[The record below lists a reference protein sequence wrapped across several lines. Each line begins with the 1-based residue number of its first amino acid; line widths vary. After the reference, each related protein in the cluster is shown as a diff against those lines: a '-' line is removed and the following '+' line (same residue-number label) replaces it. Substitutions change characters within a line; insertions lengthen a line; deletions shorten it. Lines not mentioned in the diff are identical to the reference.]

1 MSQDPYELWAQC
13 LLKIERQVRP
23 QTFNTWFRPTRVR
36 RFDSESLILEVT
48 SPVSADF
55 IKNKYLDLIRQV
67 VREETEL
74 APQVSFIVAD
84 EGQADEPSPSPS
96 EGIHSPSQP
105 QGPPVASSSPTPL
118 HESPSPDE
126 GSSFS
131 PLFQPLNERYT
142 FETFVIGEGN
152 RFAHAAAQAVSQSPG
167 KTQFN
172 PLVIYGGVGLG
183 KTHLLQAIGHHALR
197 WNRAQRVAFVPSEKF
212 MSDFIE
218 AIRKEKTAEFRRLYR
233 SPEILLIDDIQF
245 LLRGESTQN
254 EFFHTFNALHQ
265 SGKQIVMTCD
275 SPPGQMEGMEERL
288 VSRFQWGLVTSIEPP
303 DLETRIA
310 ILQQKAEIN
319 GIHLPEEVAVFLGNY
334 ISSNIREL
342 EGGLIHLMAYCSVN
356 RTELTIEAAKQIVQE
371 RGPAQNTYLN
381 IETIQQHVAEYF
393 NLTPN
398 LLIGKTRK
406 QEIAGARQIAMFL
419 SKRLTKNPLK
429 VIGLHFGNRDH
440 STVVHAIQTVEKKCK
455 RDVSFAQ
462 MIDSLSETVQQKHPL
477 R

>member
-13 LLKIERQVRP
+13 LLNIERRVRP

-36 RFDSESLILEVT
+36 RFDGESLIVEVT
-48 SPVSADF
+48 SSWSADF
-55 IKNKYLDLIRQV
+55 IESKYLEMIRQV
-67 VREETEL
+67 VREETGL
-74 APQVSFIVAD
+74 GPQISFIVAD
-84 EGQADEPSPSPS
+84 EGPADDSSPNQPEPLSS
-96 EGIHSPSQP
+96 SQP
-105 QGPPVASSSPTPL
+105 QDTSAATLSPTPP
-118 HESPSPDE
+118 HETPSPDE

-275 SPPGQMEGMEERL
+275 SPPGKMEGMEERL

-356 RTELTIEAAKQIVQE
+356 RTELTVEAAKQIVQE
-371 RGPAQNTYLN
+371 RGPAQNTYLS

-406 QEIAGARQIAMFL
+406 QEVAGARQIAMFL

-440 STVVHAIQTVEKKCK
+440 STVVHAIQTVEKKSK

-462 MIDSLSETVQQKHPL
+462 MVETLSETVQQKHPL